1 MMGQQ
6 GQGPMMTSQG
16 QVIASIGMGGGGT
29 VTMAPNAR
37 MQGSMGTM
45 MAGGMQ
51 QRMAVGGNPG
61 MQQRMQMQQQNMV
74 INPSGMPQRMM
85 RANVS
90 VQGGLRQMFQQ
101 QVMSGG
107 TMMSNLQSNP
117 QQQQQQQQQ
126 MGQQQGVQDPLRNML
141 GQ

>member
-1 MMGQQ
+1 LTE
-6 GQGPMMTSQG
+6 PEKK
-16 QVIASIGMGGGGT
+16 
-29 VTMAPNAR
+29 AR
-37 MQGSMGTM
+37 MQGMGGNM

-74 INPSGMPQRMM
+74 MNPSGMPQRMM
-85 RANVS
+85 RANVN
-90 VQGGLRQMFQQ
+90 VQGGLRQILQQQPPQGQFQQ

-117 QQQQQQQQQ
+117 QQQQQQQ